1 VAQEYP
7 QEVAII
13 EVREVGTY
21 KPGEYAHFND
31 VSGKAWNVGDELK
44 DYLPNPQALGVR
56 VTFAAGNKLKV
67 QFEMHPGV
75 NGRKPSRWVKKVR
88 LAKDGEQIS
97 TGFEAKPAW
106 QPRGGG
112 SGNGGFKTN
121 GEFRTP
127 EQIMRGQALEAA
139 CGFIDKGDGIS
150 GALDTAKQFYAFIV
164 GGFEGGAE
172 AIIVNELDATPVG
185 GNGSFPPDDFDD
197 AYTPTF

>member
-44 DYLPNPQALGVR
+44 DYLPNPQAPGVR

-106 QPRGGG
+106 QPRSGGG
-112 SGNGGFKTN
+112 SDNRSDYQRSK
-121 GEFRTP
+121 
-127 EQIMRGQALEAA
+127 EQCMRG
-139 CGFIDKGDGIS
+139 
-150 GALDTAKQFYAFIV
+150 
-164 GGFEGGAE
+164 E
-172 AIIVNELDATPVG
+172 AIIAAAAVAQTPEDALSIAKTLFYPYIMGDFEAKVAEVAEALDAVPVG